1 MRNYFIIEKKSQQ
14 SGPFTLEQII
24 EKKLSPDTP
33 IWYEGL
39 KDWTTLSNISASGE
53 AISANIPPKY
63 IQPQPRVSPLGSA
76 FSSKK
81 LITFFLIIGGLVL
94 GYYLFSQFQTK
105 REFTSIMNLYKEK
118 DSFNLKSI
126 EGLYSK
132 KYGKAALLL
141 GNYYF
146 RENDTAQAAK
156 FYKDAI
162 EYGEKLLGNMGVAL
176 LKTNDERKK
185 WFTENIDE
193 LKKEAED
200 NNNWYV
206 QNILGKV
213 YYRGDI
219 LEKDYDQ
226 SFLYIKKAADNN
238 SIKSQYLLGNF
249 YMNGIGVKVDEKE
262 SFKWYK
268 LSAENG
274 SSDAQNALGYLYQE
288 GKGTEK
294 NLEEGVK
301 WYRASA
307 EKGNPAGQASL
318 GTCYLYGKGVQID
331 LKEALKWYQIA
342 ADKGDTTAQDGLA
355 GMYLRGDGVKKDKKI
370 ALSWYKRSEEN
381 GSTFATLMLGYFKA
395 VDNLLNSLNSTYYST
410 PQPTS
415 SDSYVTSCQWC
426 GRSFTYVRR
435 YGDGISS
442 DDYCSLKC
450 RRESGN

>member
-1 MRNYFIIEKKSQQ
+1 MRVYFIIEKNSQQ
-14 SGPFTLEQII
+14 SGPFTLEQINQ
-24 EKKLSPDTP
+24 KKLSPDTP

-39 KDWTTLSNISASGE
+39 KDWTILSNISASGE
-53 AISANIPPKY
+53 VISTNLPPKY
-63 IQPQPRVSPLGSA
+63 LHSQPKASQVGYALS
-76 FSSKK
+76 FKK
-81 LITFFLIIGGLVL
+81 AIIFFLIVVGIGL
-94 GYYLFSQFQTK
+94 GYYLFSQFQIK
-105 REFTSIMNLYKEK
+105 REFSSTINLYKEK

-126 EGLYSK
+126 ESLYSK

-146 RENDTAQAAK
+146 REDDTVQAAK
-156 FYKDAI
+156 YYSDAI

-193 LKKEAED
+193 LKKEADD

-206 QNILGKV
+206 QNILGKI

-226 SFLYIKKAADNN
+226 SFLYIKKAAENN

-249 YMNGIGVKVDEKE
+249 YMNGIGAKVNEKE

-268 LSAENG
+268 ISAENG

-294 NLEEGVK
+294 NTEEAIK

-307 EKGNPAGQASL
+307 ERGNPAGQASL

-342 ADKGDTTAQDGLA
+342 AEKGDTSAQDGLA
-355 GMYLRGDGVKKDKKI
+355 GMYLRGDGVKENKKLAI
-370 ALSWYKRSEEN
+370 TWYKRSAEN
-381 GSTFATLMLGYFKA
+381 GSTFAALMLRYFKM
-395 VDNLLNSLNSTYYST
+395 VDNLFNSLNNTYYSA
-410 PQPTS
+410 PQSTS
-415 SDSYVTSCQWC
+415 SDSYVTTCQWC
-426 GRSFTYVRR
+426 GRSFTYVWR
-435 YGDGISS
+435 YGDGASS

-450 RRESGN
+450 RRESGH